1 MPAKKKLKT
10 IFKSDEDFDNFI
22 YATVADCAT
31 LGMLLLRAGDD
42 PESREI
48 ANDGLKVVKNRIRL
62 IMGEQARRFKNGDA
76 EDILGDYT
84 DKELEDYE
92 KDCVE
97 FTKKVFEG
105 KEVANAEEGK
115 QPEVSDET
123 DASNAKTN

>member
-31 LGMLLLRAGDD
+31 LGMLLIRAGED

-84 DKELEDYE
+84 DEELEDYE
-92 KDCVE
+92 KDLVE

-105 KEVANAEEGK
+105 KKAANADGGR
-115 QPEVSDET
+115 QPEVSDGLDT
-123 DASNAKTN
+123 SNSKMN